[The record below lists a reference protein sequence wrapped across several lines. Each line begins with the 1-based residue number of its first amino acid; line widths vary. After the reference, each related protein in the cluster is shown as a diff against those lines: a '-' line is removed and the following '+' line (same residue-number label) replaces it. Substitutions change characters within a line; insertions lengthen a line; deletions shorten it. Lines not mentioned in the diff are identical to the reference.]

1 MADDV
6 TMRLE
11 TDNGQWQ
18 VTIDQTVIKTK
29 KHALL
34 VAKNIK
40 QLARMLPETAPRS
53 RVVVQD
59 GKVMDGHTQ
68 VHVTKRQKKKK
79 IEVTELG
86 KENPS

>member
-1 MADDV
+1 MQAADDV

-18 VTIDQTVIKTK
+18 VKIDPTVIRTK

-40 QLARMLPETAPRS
+40 QLARMLPDTTPRQRTKVEQELKKPQ
-53 RVVVQD
+53 RV
-59 GKVMDGHTQ
+59 KANS
-68 VHVTKRQKKKK
+68 KKKSDA
-79 IEVTELG
+79 EATAASASED
-86 KENPS
+86 